1 MLLKNSSICGDNK
14 LLGTIPESLGVVWKG
29 LCFTCFK
36 CVNKSLLM
44 QHGEKLLLLHC
55 LPTSCGPMDFI
66 ASLPQDPQILLGV
79 SSYWS
84 SALLLAVFVPSP
96 PYLSWL
102 PIIAAQHC
110 RGTSNTELCM
120 LLWLKQTKRISLFK
134 ELMLGFCIQRSQ
146 SRGSV
151 ISSVL
156 WMAKLKHEEMK
167 WICLLDDYSLAP
179 FASHLTAHVLG
190 QSPIMWHTAQTQAKP
205 KKQGILWY

>member
-1 MLLKNSSICGDNK
+1 MVKNC
-14 LLGTIPESLGVVWKG
+14 
-29 LCFTCFK
+29 
-36 CVNKSLLM
+36 
-44 QHGEKLLLLHC
+44 
-55 LPTSCGPMDFI
+55 SCSTAFPPLVGSWG
-66 ASLPQDPQILLGV
+66 SLPQDPQDPT
-79 SSYWS
+79 WC
-84 SALLLAVFVPSP
+84 LLLLKQCPAPGCLSP
-96 PYLSWL
+96 LYLSEL
-102 PIIAAQHC
+102 PIIAALHC

-151 ISSVL
+151 ITSVL

-179 FASHLTAHVLG
+179 LASHLTAHVLG
-190 QSPIMWHTAQTQAKP
+190 QSPIMWHTAQTEAKP